1 MAVDVQDLINSPSR
15 AELEDKIFGA
25 NDVHP
30 WYYDTTSRAEIMSL
44 FYNAIDVDESDI
56 GTLKRILP
64 QSSAESDEDYNHRI
78 SRTPVIPFEK
88 MFVRSKERIFQGHG
102 VSRELGE
109 AEFWDH
115 LTKNFDDQGDTIDK
129 FFRKKVF
136 KYKELYGFGG
146 IVVDL
151 LTKIEEAEDGSLE
164 FNTYEDETGN
174 PVPYAYLV
182 RPSEIYDFGVQQG
195 YLRYVIIRQ
204 DIESEANEFDYRY
217 TALTPDEAFVWKQ
230 ELATDENDLDSHR
243 TVILMQGEHDFGKV
257 PFQFIK
263 GEEDLDSAY
272 VIGRPERYSLI
283 PMYRTAIEIYYDLQ
297 EVSLLY
303 SHPVPVMSERQV
315 KELIGAIDDD
325 GKYRPEVISAQL
337 GAVVQVPENEDLPDQ
352 MFYQPDTSGLDH
364 LKEYL
369 FEIIESVHKFAS
381 IRDKSQ
387 IVANNSGVSKA
398 LDTVEERGVLASS
411 SRDMEE
417 LERGTLSL
425 MSQVR
430 SDIDFD
436 PDSVNY
442 QKEFD
447 LSTASEHFETMID
460 GMAQG
465 ALTYEMYRYHA
476 IEGLRKSGAPQEK
489 IKEVKDKLDE
499 FGMPIKTNAKDIIN
513 LVQNADE
520 NTEQLIEQL
529 GKEYKILE
537 NFVNRMDEMD
547 SESSEE
553 PSEGDQFP
561 EEGEDE
567 EEEES
572 ESETQN

>member
-1 MAVDVQDLINSPSR
+1 MAVDVQKLINSPSR
-15 AELEDKIFGA
+15 VDIENKIFSA
-25 NDVHP
+25 NDTHP
-30 WYYDTTSRAEIMSL
+30 WYYETTSRAEIMSL
-44 FYNAIDVDESDI
+44 FYNAIDVDESDT

-64 QSSAESDEDYNHRI
+64 QSSAESNDDYEHRI

-102 VSRELGE
+102 VSRDLGS
-109 AEFWDH
+109 ADFWDH
-115 LTKNFDDQGDTIDK
+115 IKKNFDDQGDTIDK

-146 IVVDL
+146 VVVDL
-151 LTKIEEAEDGSLE
+151 LTQIEETDEGLE

-182 RPSEIYDFGVQQG
+182 RPDEIYDFSFQQG
-195 YLRYVIIRQ
+195 YLKYIIIRQ
-204 DIESEANEFDYRY
+204 NIESEANEFSYRY

-243 TVILMQGEHDFGKV
+243 TVLLMEGEHDFGRV
-257 PFQFIK
+257 PFNFIK

-272 VIGRPERYSLI
+272 VIGRPERYSLV
-283 PMYRTAIEIYYDLQ
+283 PMYRTALEIYYDLQ

-315 KELIGAIDDD
+315 KEMIGAIDDE
-325 GKYRPEVISAQL
+325 GKYKPEVISAQL

-352 MFYQPDTSGLDH
+352 MFYQPDTSGLNH
-364 LKEYL
+364 LKDYL

-398 LDTVEERGVLASS
+398 LDTVEERGVLASA

-417 LERGTLSL
+417 LERSTLEL
-425 MSQVR
+425 MSNVR
-430 SDIDFD
+430 EDIDFE
-436 PDSVNY
+436 PETVNY

-447 LSTASEHFETMID
+447 LSTASEHFETMIE
-460 GMAQG
+460 GRAQG
-465 ALTYEMYRYHA
+465 ALTYEMYKYHA
-476 IEGLRKSGAPQEK
+476 VEGLRKSGAPQEK
-489 IKEVKDKLDE
+489 IDEVRDKLEE
-499 FGMPIKTNAKDIIN
+499 FGMPLKATVKDLVK

-520 NTEQLIEQL
+520 NTEQLIDEL

-537 NFVNRMDEMD
+537 NFVNRM
-547 SESSEE
+547 
-553 PSEGDQFP
+553 
-561 EEGEDE
+561 
-567 EEEES
+567 EES
-572 ESETQN
+572 ESDEDEMEDGDMPEEMESEEEDDDNSETQN